1 MKLEIKDIKIAGLK
15 KLVKSFTKNT
25 QLSFYDLLM
34 VLPVIDKISYSEIFN
49 VVLLLFFFPKREIFL
64 KELNDRFGISESF
77 LIYVIN
83 LLKSI

>member
-49 VVLLLFFFPKREIFL
+49 VVLLLFFFP
-64 KELNDRFGISESF
+64 
-77 LIYVIN
+77 
-83 LLKSI
+83 